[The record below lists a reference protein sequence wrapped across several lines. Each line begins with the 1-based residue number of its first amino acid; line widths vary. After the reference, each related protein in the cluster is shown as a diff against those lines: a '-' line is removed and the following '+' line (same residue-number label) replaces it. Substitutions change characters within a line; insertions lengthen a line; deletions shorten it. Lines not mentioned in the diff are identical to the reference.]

1 MLQHIVLFAFND
13 AVPATERAAIVD
25 ALRGLKAAVPS
36 LRSLV
41 VGENS
46 SPGRAQGYTHVLL
59 ETFDDRAGLAEYAAH
74 PAHVPVAARLRAA
87 AAQLL
92 AVDLEL

>member
-1 MLQHIVLFAFND
+1 MLRHIVLFAFND
-13 AVPATERAAIVD
+13 NVPAAARAEFIV
-25 ALRGLKAAVPS
+25 ALRGLQATVPS
-36 LRSLV
+36 VRSLV

-59 ETFDDRAGLAEYAAH
+59 ETFDDHAGLAEYAAH
-74 PAHVPVAARLRAA
+74 PAHLPVAARIRAA
-87 AAQLL
+87 ATQLL